1 MTTVDK
7 RVYGV
12 ESLVYY
18 YLKGFTFERIQ
29 DSLGDMYGVGLR
41 NMYESMCENCDEYKN
56 ILFPNSVFDP
66 ENNSQTS
73 WFDLQS
79 RNNFAI
85 NIKYGYESS
94 ANSRIR
100 DLTSYAVSGINEFL
114 LKESILN
121 KNRLLLYNEVRN
133 DRFHR
138 ISKQIKSNQLPIFD
152 ELDTLYLK
160 YTYLFC
166 MNFIEGD
173 ITNDYIFFIKFKK
186 NGECTIFQ
194 SKSLHKSFSYQPF
207 IENLKITFSTNTKN
221 DPHKQTVKYYLEDKY
236 IGFLELR
243 SNKRVML
250 HLRYNLEHWNNLL
263 SILDSYYVTV

>member
-7 RVYGV
+7 RVYGA

-41 NMYESMCENCDEYKN
+41 NMYESMRENCDEYKN
-56 ILFPNSVFDP
+56 ILFPNSVLDP

-100 DLTSYAVSGINEFL
+100 DLTSYAVKGINELL
-114 LKESILN
+114 LKENILSEN
-121 KNRLLLYNEVRN
+121 EILSYEEVRN
-133 DRFHR
+133 QRFNR
-138 ISKQIKSNQLPIFD
+138 ISKQIKSYQTPIYD
-152 ELDTLYLK
+152 RLDILYLK

-166 MNFIEGD
+166 MNFIEGENTTD
-173 ITNDYIFFIKFKK
+173 NIFFIKFMSS
-186 NGECTIFQ
+186 GECTLFQ
-194 SKSLHKSFSYQPF
+194 TKYLEKSFLYKPF
-207 IENLKITFSTNTKN
+207 IDNLKITFSTNTKN
-221 DPHKQTVKYYLEDKY
+221 DPHKQTVKYYIEDKY

-250 HLRYNLEHWNNLL
+250 HLRYNLEHWKNLL